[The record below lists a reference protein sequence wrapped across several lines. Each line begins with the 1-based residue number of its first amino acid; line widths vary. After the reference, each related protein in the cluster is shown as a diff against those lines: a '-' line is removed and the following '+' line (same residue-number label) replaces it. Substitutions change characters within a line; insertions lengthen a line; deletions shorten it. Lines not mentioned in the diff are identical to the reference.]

1 MQSWPSKDPDEV
13 LDYQFDWTDR
23 LVAGEA
29 ISTSTFIKEADDTIT
44 LGVTSIAAGVTTVW
58 ISGGTIG
65 EVCRVTNRIV
75 TNAGRTYD
83 ETAVL
88 RIRSK

>member
-13 LDYQFDWTDR
+13 LDYKFDWTAR
-23 LVAGEA
+23 LVTGET
-29 ISTSTFIKEADDTIT
+29 ISTSTFTKEANDTIV

-58 ISGGTIG
+58 ISGGTLG
-65 EVCRVTNRIV
+65 EVCGVTNRVV
-75 TNAGRTYD
+75 TSAGRTYD
-83 ETAVL
+83 ETAKL